1 MTGRKQIKVCGMTEG
16 ENIRAVEALG
26 VDLIGFIFYP
36 RSPRFARSVPS
47 YLPERAGRV
56 GVFVDSGYDEIML
69 LRDEFGLEYAQLHGA
84 EPPEFCERLRR
95 AGLRVIKAF
104 GIGPAGDGLPAADSG
119 YAEACDLYL
128 FDTRSAGYGG
138 SGRPFEWDA
147 LRHYSERVP
156 FFLSGGVGPDSVV
169 SIEHIENDMFVGVD
183 LNSRF
188 ELSPGV
194 KDVAS
199 LAAFIES
206 ITYRNTLDN
215 K

>member
-1 MTGRKQIKVCGMTEG
+1 MNYQADHEG
-16 ENIRAVEALG
+16 YYGQFGGAYVPEILHKCVE
-26 VDLIGFIFYP
+26 DLQK
-36 RSPRFARSVPS
+36 A
-47 YLPERAGRV
+47 YLPIIESDDFQEEYRA
-56 GVFVDSGYDEIML
+56 L

-84 EPPEFCERLRR
+84 EPPELCERLRR

-128 FDTRSAGYGG
+128 FDTCSAGYGG
-138 SGRPFEWDA
+138 SGRAFEWEA

-206 ITYRNTLDN
+206 LTYRNTLDN